1 MGVGLGVGVGVSVRA
16 VWCGMSGPNL
26 VVHRM
31 DHRHG
36 PRTAYDLAV
45 QAKRQHPLAV
55 EGERGRGRGVGEGGG
70 CDRVGTKHCQSDR
83 RVSPR

>member
-1 MGVGLGVGVGVSVRA
+1 MGVGVGLGVGVGVSVRA

-45 QAKRQHPLAV
+45 QA
-55 EGERGRGRGVGEGGG
+55 
-70 CDRVGTKHCQSDR
+70 
-83 RVSPR
+83 